1 MSRAT
6 GLKPSIEI
14 RKLQIPSG
22 RFGKEYA
29 PESSVDV
36 TKLLSPCVA
45 VMVAPGTGT
54 PPDLT
59 HP

>member
-1 MSRAT
+1 MSRST
-6 GLKPSIEI
+6 GLNPSIEI
-14 RKLQIPSG
+14 RKVHTPSG
-22 RFGKEYA
+22 RSGKEYA
-29 PESSVDV
+29 PESSVEV

-45 VMVAPGTGT
+45 VMVAPGTGI